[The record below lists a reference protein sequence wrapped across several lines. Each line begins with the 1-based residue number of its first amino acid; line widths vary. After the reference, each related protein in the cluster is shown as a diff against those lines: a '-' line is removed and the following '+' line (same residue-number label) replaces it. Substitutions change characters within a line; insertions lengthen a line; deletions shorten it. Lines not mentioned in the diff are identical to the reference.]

1 MQQPLLRVLERLV
14 ANTQRFLAKPDA
26 TVADWQAYMAC
37 RMELVVELE
46 NLSIPASDL
55 AEPAV
60 SALRDEALRLHSVV
74 LEKAQGLLTRL
85 GAEIHTLETGRR
97 ALCGCAA
104 VGAASQR

>member
-14 ANTQRFLAKPDA
+14 ANTQHFLATPGA

-37 RMELVVELE
+37 RMELVGELE
-46 NLSIPASDL
+46 NLSIPARDL

-60 SALRDEALRLHSVV
+60 NALRNEALQLHIVV

-85 GAEIHTLETGRR
+85 GAEIHTLETRR
-97 ALCGCAA
+97 HALRGYAA
-104 VGAASQR
+104 GGAA